1 MDFALDNRSCFW
13 DKFIMAVAEA
23 AKRFPVKLHMAEA
36 IRRLSVKLHMTLAD
50 RRMSAKLHMA
60 LTDRR
65 LSAKLHIALDDSS
78 FDKDE
83 DMVGQLSAAERAGQ
97 LSVTKRAERL
107 IDLYGNSILRL
118 AYSYLHNMSDAEDI
132 LQDTLIQYI
141 RSAPLFEGPDN
152 EKRWLLKVASNISKN
167 RIKYNSYRET
177 DELMEELVAEDKED
191 LSFVWEAV
199 RALPEKYREVIHL
212 FYEEGLSTKEIADI
226 LGRKEATIR
235 SDLLRGREKLKTVL
249 KEEYDFE

>member
-13 DKFIMAVAEA
+13 DKFIMVLAEA
-23 AKRFPVKLHMAEA
+23 VKRLPVKLHIADA
-36 IRRLSVKLHMTLAD
+36 IRRLSVKLHMALAD
-50 RRMSAKLHMA
+50 GRLPLKLHMA

-83 DMVGQLSAAERAGQ
+83 DMVGQLSAAERAG
-97 LSVTKRAERL
+97 RL

-141 RSAPLFEGPDN
+141 RSAPLFESPDN

-212 FYEEGLSTKEIADI
+212 FYEEGLSTKEIADT

>member
-1 MDFALDNRSCFW
+1 MDFALDNRGQRW
-13 DKFIMAVAEA
+13 NRFITVLYEAVSA
-23 AKRFPVKLHMAEA
+23 
-36 IRRLSVKLHMTLAD
+36 LAQ
-50 RRMSAKLHMA
+50 RLHMA
-60 LTDRR
+60 LAGSSPAADKETDKA
-65 LSAKLHIALDDSS
+65 LSAT
-78 FDKDE
+78 
-83 DMVGQLSAAERAGQ
+83 ERAGQ
-97 LSVTKRAERL
+97 L
-107 IDLYGNSILRL
+107 IDMYGNSILRL

-132 LQDTLIQYI
+132 LQDTLIQYMK
-141 RSAPLFEGPDN
+141 SAPEFESTDN
-152 EKRWLLKVASNISKN
+152 EKRWLLKVTSNISRN

-199 RALPEKYREVIHL
+199 KNLPEKYREVIHL
-212 FYEEGLSTKEIADI
+212 FYEEGLTTKEIADT